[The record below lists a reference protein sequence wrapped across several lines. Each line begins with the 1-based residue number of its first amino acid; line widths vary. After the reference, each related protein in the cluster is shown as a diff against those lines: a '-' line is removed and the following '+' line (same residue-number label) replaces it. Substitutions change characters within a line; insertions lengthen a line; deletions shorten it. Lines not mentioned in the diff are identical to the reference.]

1 MTPIQTFQR
10 QIESF
15 LETTGMTATAFGKN
29 SLGDPNFVF
38 DLRNGRVPNLVVVDR
53 IQQFI
58 RANGVVQSNGEQLV
72 NGEAA

>member
-1 MTPIQTFQR
+1 
-10 QIESF
+10 
-15 LETTGMTATAFGKN
+15 MTATSFGK
-29 SLGDPNFVF
+29 SALGDPNFVF

-58 RANGVVQSNGEQLV
+58 RANGAGQSNDEQLV

>member
-29 SLGDPNFVF
+29 ALGDPNFVF

-58 RANGVVQSNGEQLV
+58 RANGVVQSNDEQMV